1 MSQPFNANLFD
12 PNLTQNVVSATGR
25 NATFR
30 MRTVMASLIQHLHD
44 FMREN
49 LITMDELLAAVDLA
63 SSPSI
68 PH

>member
-1 MSQPFNANLFD
+1 MSQPFNTNLFD
-12 PNLTQNVVSATGR
+12 PNFTQNVISATGS
-25 NATFR
+25 NATPR
-30 MRTVMASLIQHLHD
+30 MRTVIASLIHHLHD